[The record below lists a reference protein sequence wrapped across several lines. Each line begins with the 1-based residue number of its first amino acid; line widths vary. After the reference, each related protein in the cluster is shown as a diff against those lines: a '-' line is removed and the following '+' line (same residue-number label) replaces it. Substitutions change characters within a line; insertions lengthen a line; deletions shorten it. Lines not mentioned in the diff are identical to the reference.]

1 MDDGTMEGLIAAAL
15 AVGVPLAYLSLQAR
29 ALFDWRGWWHLAG
42 VVPLV
47 GMVPLFSYSLGAY
60 QENSDV
66 WQLLL
71 MLAAPAGFGYL
82 AVLDAIRWVAD
93 APAEAPRPAVV
104 LRIPAARRLHRP
116 PRYARRPQS
125 LSA

>member
-1 MDDGTMEGLIAAAL
+1 MDDGAMEGLIAVAL
-15 AVGVPLAYLSLQAR
+15 AVGVPLAYLSLQLR
-29 ALFDWRGWWHLAG
+29 ALVNWRGWWHSAG

-47 GMVPLFSYSLGAY
+47 GMVPLLTYSLGAY

-66 WQLLL
+66 WLLLL

-93 APAEAPRPAVV
+93 APVEERRPAVV
-104 LRIPAARRLHRP
+104 LRVPATSRLHGP